1 MTRDDA
7 LNALRAHHGHA
18 EQERARLERETDE
31 LVAAARNAKP
41 PATWQQIADALGGA
55 AAGKY
60 AQNVRRKYLPLLD
73 VTVTVKT
80 AADPKEKP

>member
-18 EQERARLERETDE
+18 EQVRALLEQETAK
-31 LVAAARNAKP
+31 LVAAARNTQP

-60 AQNVRRKYLPLLD
+60 PQNVRRKYMPLLD
-73 VTVTVKT
+73 VTVRVKP